1 MSVGLTAK
9 PEGGVGFGLFLPQV
23 RLPFDTLLQRTLVA
37 EAAGFDTVWFMDH
50 LWAAGAPELDV
61 LEGWTTA
68 TAIAA
73 RTERIRVGHMVLC
86 DAFRHPALLAKMAV
100 SLDHISNG
108 RLELGIGWGSLV
120 DELKAFG
127 FGSLSAADRSAR
139 LAETLEV
146 LQLLFT
152 GEPVTFKGRFFD
164 LEDAFCHPTP
174 LQQPLPIHIG
184 GAGERYTLPLVERFA
199 QWWNCPSY
207 AVDRLA
213 TLLSK
218 IGDARVSVQHPVA
231 IIVDES
237 NRNAVEEAVTRRF
250 RGWGGTLC
258 GTPSEVA
265 DALSAEA
272 ALGVERFVIQLW
284 DFATPE
290 AIEAFS
296 EEVIPLVRGA

>member
-1 MSVGLTAK
+1 MVA
-9 PEGGVGFGLFLPQV
+9 GFGLFLPQV
-23 RLPFDTLLQRTLVA
+23 RLPFATFLERTLVA

-86 DAFRHPALLAKMAV
+86 DAFRHPAVLAKMAV
-100 SLDHISNG
+100 SLDHISGG
-108 RLELGIGWGSLV
+108 RVELGIGWGSLV

-127 FGSLSAADRSAR
+127 FGSPSAADRSAR

-146 LQLLFT
+146 VRLLFT
-152 GEPVTFKGRFFD
+152 GESVTFKGRFFELD
-164 LEDAFCHPTP
+164 NAFCHPTP
-174 LQQPLPIHIG
+174 VQDPLPIHIG
-184 GAGERYTLPLVERFA
+184 GGGERYTLPLVERFA
-199 QWWNCPSY
+199 DWWNCPSY

-213 TLLSK
+213 ELLPK
-218 IGDARVSVQHPVA
+218 VGNARVSVQHPVA
-231 IIVDES
+231 VITDES
-237 NRNAVEEAVTRRF
+237 RRAEIEDAVERRF
-250 RGWGGTLC
+250 RGWGGIIC

-265 DALSAEA
+265 DALSAEV

-284 DFATPE
+284 DFATPPS
-290 AIEAFS
+290 IESFAQ
-296 EEVIPLVRGA
+296 EVIPLVRAV

>member
-1 MSVGLTAK
+1 MGA
-9 PEGGVGFGLFLPQV
+9 GFGLFLPQV
-23 RLPFDTLLQRTLVA
+23 RLPFATFLERTLVA

-86 DAFRHPALLAKMAV
+86 DAFRHPAVLAKMAV
-100 SLDHISNG
+100 SLDHISGG
-108 RLELGIGWGSLV
+108 RVELGIGWGSLV

-127 FGSLSAADRSAR
+127 FGSPSAADRSAR

-146 LQLLFT
+146 VRLLFT
-152 GEPVTFKGRFFD
+152 GESVTFKGRFFELD
-164 LEDAFCHPTP
+164 NAFCHPTP
-174 LQQPLPIHIG
+174 VQDPLPIHIG
-184 GAGERYTLPLVERFA
+184 GGGERYTLPLVERFA
-199 QWWNCPSY
+199 DWWNCPSY

-213 TLLSK
+213 ELLPK
-218 IGDARVSVQHPVA
+218 VGNARVSVQHPVA
-231 IIVDES
+231 VITDES
-237 NRNAVEEAVTRRF
+237 RRAEIEDAVERRF
-250 RGWGGTLC
+250 RGWGGIIC

-265 DALSAEA
+265 DALSAEV

-284 DFATPE
+284 DFATPPS
-290 AIEAFS
+290 IESFAQ
-296 EEVIPLVRGA
+296 EVIPLVRAV

>member
-1 MSVGLTAK
+1 MTS
-9 PEGGVGFGLFLPQV
+9 FGLFLPQV
-23 RLPFDTLLQRTLVA
+23 RLPFETLLERALVA

-100 SLDHISNG
+100 SLDHISGG
-108 RLELGIGWGSLV
+108 RLELGIGWGSLP

-127 FGSLSAADRSAR
+127 FGSVGAVDRSGR

-152 GEPVTFKGRFFD
+152 GESVSYKGRFFELD
-164 LEDAFCHPTP
+164 NAFCHPTP
-174 LQQPLPIHIG
+174 LQDPLPIHIG
-184 GAGERYTLPLVERFA
+184 GGGERLTLPLVARFA

-207 AVDRLA
+207 AVDRLER
-213 TLLSK
+213 LLPLV
-218 IGDARVSVQHPVA
+218 GDARVSVQHPVA
-231 IIVDES
+231 IVRDES
-237 NRNAVEEAVTRRF
+237 ERAAVEETVTRRF
-250 RGWGGTLC
+250 RGWGGIIC
-258 GTPSEVA
+258 GNPDEIAAALTREV
-265 DALSAEA
+265 E
-272 ALGVERFVIQLW
+272 LGVERFVIQLW
-284 DFATPE
+284 DFATP
-290 AIEAFS
+290 ASIETFAR
-296 EEVIPLVRGA
+296 EVIPAVT